1 MNVLTLPYV
10 SLQEKLA
17 LPATPLAVTPGNSDG
32 MFLLGEAINATR
44 NLRIHQK
51 DLFLL
56 HILGFR
62 DIVWSCFLP
71 DLTTENHRVEVVTC
85 AKEDIISSLPEH
97 LIDLILERVPLEEAV
112 RTSILSKKWRYR
124 WTKMGA
130 LVFDEQFFNKYS
142 KNGAFGRNGFIMI
155 IYKVLILHKGHISKF
170 LLDIPNIN
178 MFLDSFEEVDQW
190 MLLLS
195 RNGVKE
201 LILTNSSQCYKLPSY
216 VFSCLELRKLELEN
230 CFFKPPDEFE
240 GFVYLNDLELCNVDF
255 GANLCGTEI
264 NLPQLKELSLFRC
277 TNVYNFKIKAT
288 KLKNLIVFES
298 PDSMVLHLLHN
309 PCLMKVFMSFLK
321 PIDEFV
327 RDERKTLSIVLSNL
341 PKIKSLYLDGL
352 FFKVL
357 IAEKLPKLLPCAISS
372 LKHLCLLYYELSDLD
387 QLHGALCLLRNS
399 PNLESLS
406 VRFVENEPQAIRYD
420 VGPASDHLE
429 AANCLDCTLEQL
441 QTVEITYVEG
451 SKPELLFIKL
461 LLAHCPSLQKFTITT
476 SGDLDAKKILDI
488 SKDVMRFPRAS
499 PKAEVVYLNSET

>member
-1 MNVLTLPYV
+1 M
-10 SLQEKLA
+10 
-17 LPATPLAVTPGNSDG
+17 
-32 MFLLGEAINATR
+32 
-44 NLRIHQK
+44 
-51 DLFLL
+51 
-56 HILGFR
+56 
-62 DIVWSCFLP
+62 VWSCFLP
-71 DLTTENHRVEVVTC
+71 DLTTENHRAGVLTC
-85 AKEDIISSLPEH
+85 AKEDRISNLPEH

-112 RTSILSKKWRYR
+112 RTSILSKNWRYR

-130 LVFDEQFFNKYS
+130 LAFDEQFFNKYS

-201 LILTNSSQCYKLPSY
+201 LILTNSSQSYKLPSN

-240 GFVYLNDLELCNVDF
+240 GFVNLNDLELCNVDF
-255 GANLCGTEI
+255 GANLRGTEI

-277 TNVYNFKIKAT
+277 TNVYNFNIKAT

-298 PDSMVLHLLHN
+298 PDSMVLHILHN
-309 PCLMKVFMSFLK
+309 PCLAKVSYDLTFTSQ
-321 PIDEFV
+321 
-327 RDERKTLSIVLSNL
+327 
-341 PKIKSLYLDGL
+341 
-352 FFKVL
+352 VL

-406 VRFVENEPQAIRYD
+406 VRFLEMEPQAIRYD

-441 QTVEITYVEG
+441 QTVEITYLEG

-461 LLAHCPSLQKFTITT
+461 LLAHSPSLQKFTITT